1 MTVVAINGSGSFDFE
16 KEAAFAA
23 VNEVCAE
30 TDPEAWKSCTIDALC
45 PSCEALAVAFKIR
58 LIRAFEAGRK
68 SAMAELP
75 IKDGQVVHPVTSKL
89 DVGPD
94 IKGGGAA

>member
-16 KEAAFAA
+16 KEAAYAA

-30 TDPEAWKSCTIDALC
+30 TDPQAWKTCSINALC
-45 PSCEALAVAFKIR
+45 PSCEALATAFKIR

-75 IKDGQVVHPVTSKL
+75 IKEGVVVSPVSSKL
-89 DVGPD
+89 DVGHD
-94 IKGGGAA
+94 IPGGGAA